1 MGRKTH
7 ERSTFSSPVDLN
19 LERTI
24 ASSRQG
30 MSRNALEISSSDAKT
45 GGPEQVLSQLSKT
58 IGEMAS
64 PAFSAQALRMEMLDG
79 VIVASSAAVS

>member
-24 ASSRQG
+24 ASPRQG
-30 MSRNALEISSSDAKT
+30 MSRNALEISSSEAKT
-45 GGPEQVLSQLSKT
+45 GGLEQVLAQLPKT
-58 IGEMAS
+58 FGEIAS
-64 PAFSAQALRMEMLDG
+64 PAFSAQERREEMLDG
-79 VIVASSAAVS
+79 VIAASSAAVS